1 MFGDR
6 KGYCMDLE
14 PGNTPTRNASESRD
28 SRGPDQPRNGG
39 ENKSTAS
46 DHGAADTAAGKG
58 AAGALAQ
65 MLELEKMLQRD
76 RFTRLALDEP
86 ERPNS

>member
-6 KGYCMDLE
+6 KGYRMDLE
-14 PGNTPTRNASESRD
+14 PGNIPTRNASESRD
-28 SRGPDQPRNGG
+28 SRGPDQPPDRG
-39 ENKSTAS
+39 EKKPPAG
-46 DHGAADTAAGKG
+46 DHGAADHAAGKG